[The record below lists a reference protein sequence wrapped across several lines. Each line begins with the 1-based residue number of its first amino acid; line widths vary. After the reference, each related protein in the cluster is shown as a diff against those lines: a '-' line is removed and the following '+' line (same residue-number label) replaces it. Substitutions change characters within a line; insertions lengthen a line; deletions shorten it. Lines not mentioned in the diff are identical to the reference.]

1 MSMKP
6 EDEALRTPFSS
17 LWHNGTTYM
26 RIADELHIP
35 FTKALTLRLAFDL
48 PPRMPTRYSIGGK
61 QLSPITDED
70 FVTLM
75 QTGDFK
81 KTDHKGYATGLYYTA
96 VRREELRRATK
107 EQFQITKI
115 DVVFS
120 VQKRLKHGIE
130 TPPLKIPKEA
140 AFMDTLIA
148 AIGKAKSN
156 ERVFPYSKK
165 TCYNIMRRAGFH
177 YPHFCRLSRITNFF
191 LDGWTIPQV
200 HSWTGLSLRA
210 LNFYLGLVDIDK
222 MGRSLI
228 KKQRIKQEEWS
239 KQTD

>member
-1 MSMKP
+1 MKT
-6 EDEALRTPFSS
+6 EDEALRQPFSK
-17 LWHNGTTYM
+17 LWKDGYTYM
-26 RIADELHIP
+26 NISSELQIP
-35 FTKALTLRLAFDL
+35 FTKALTLRLAFGL
-48 PPRMPTRYSIGGK
+48 PPRMSTRYSIAGK
-61 QLSPITDED
+61 QLNPITDED

-81 KTDHKGYATGLYYTA
+81 KPDHKGYATGLYYTA

-107 EQFQITKI
+107 QQFQITKT

-140 AFMDTLIA
+140 AFMDTV
-148 AIGKAKSN
+148 IGIIVKTNAN

-165 TCYNIMRRAGFH
+165 TCYNIMQRAGFH

-191 LDGWTIPQV
+191 LEGWTIPQV

-228 KKQRIKQEEWS
+228 KNQ
-239 KQTD
+239 

>member
-1 MSMKP
+1 VICLKP
-6 EDEALRTPFSS
+6 EDESLRSPFSK
-17 LWHNGTTYM
+17 LWHDGYTYAQ
-26 RIADELHIP
+26 IADELHIP
-35 FTKALTLRLAFDL
+35 FTKALTLRLTFDL
-48 PPRMPTRYSIGGK
+48 PPRMPTRYSIAGK

-70 FVTLM
+70 FVNIM
-75 QTGDFK
+75 KTGEFK
-81 KTDHKGYATGLYYTA
+81 KLEHKAYATGLYYTA

-107 EQFQITKI
+107 EQFQITKT

-140 AFMDTLIA
+140 TFMETWIT
-148 AIGKAKSN
+148 AIEKTKPN
-156 ERVFPYSKK
+156 ERVFTYSKK

-191 LDGWTIPQV
+191 LEGWTIPQV

-210 LNFYLGLVDIDK
+210 LNFYLGIVDIDK
-222 MGRSLI
+222 MGKSLI
-228 KKQRIKQEEWS
+228 KKQ
-239 KQTD
+239 